1 MTTVTRPLSAG
12 RITMSS
18 SFLSR
23 LRACCSSLVELLPC
37 CNADCIVEA
46 ILLLMLPLV
55 DSDSSR
61 CRDKAASTLDTMAL
75 VGIRFGVTECF
86 CPYDSTRVSFLS
98 KGREEMFLTQLSSG
112 LLRLC
117 SLLRRSPVSFCWCPV
132 RARSVALLSRLS
144 AIVVTMSSNSV
155 SISCFS
161 LSWSCCVLFL

>member
-1 MTTVTRPLSAG
+1 MITVTRPLSAG

-37 CNADCIVEA
+37 CNADCMVEA
-46 ILLLMLPLV
+46 ILLLMLSLV
-55 DSDSSR
+55 DSDSFC
-61 CRDKAASTLDTMAL
+61 CRERAASTPDTMPS

-86 CPYDSTRVSFLS
+86 CPYDSTRVSFLP
-98 KGREEMFLTQLSSG
+98 KGREEIFPTQLSSG

-117 SLLRRSPVSFCWCPV
+117 SLLRRRPVSFCWCPV

-144 AIVVTMSSNSV
+144 AIVETVSSNSV
-155 SISCFS
+155 GISCFS
-161 LSWSCCVLFL
+161 FSCSCCVLFL